1 MIRGMEMQTVR
12 VWLALGAVTGGL
24 AVAAA
29 AYAAHAPIDPARV
42 RAVSSAVQM
51 QGWHALALLACGL
64 WGETGGWPVHAAGA
78 LFVAGLLLF
87 CGAVWVPQFGGPG
100 LGMVA
105 PVGGTLLM
113 AGWAMLLVAAVR
125 GTATGP

>member
-1 MIRGMEMQTVR
+1 MQTYR
-12 VWLALGAVTGGL
+12 LWLAFGAVFGGL

-29 AYAAHAPIDPARV
+29 AYAAHAPIDPGRV

-64 WGETGGWPVHAAGA
+64 WGTAGGWPVDVAAA
-78 LFVAGLLLF
+78 LFVVGILLF
-87 CGAVWVPQFGGPG
+87 CGAVWIPQFGGPA
-100 LGMVA
+100 LGMTA

-113 AGWAMLLVAAVR
+113 AGWAMLLVAAIR
-125 GTATGP
+125 R

>member
-1 MIRGMEMQTVR
+1 MTRI
-12 VWLALGAVTGGL
+12 WLGIGAAYGGL

-29 AYAAHAPIDPARV
+29 AYAAHAAVDPARM
-42 RAVSSAVQM
+42 RALSGAVQM

-64 WGETGGWPVHAAGA
+64 WGAAGGWPVTAAGA
-78 LFVAGLLLF
+78 LFGVGTLLF

-105 PVGGTLLM
+105 PAGGTMLM
-113 AGWAMLLVAAVR
+113 AGWAMLLLAALR
-125 GTATGP
+125 G